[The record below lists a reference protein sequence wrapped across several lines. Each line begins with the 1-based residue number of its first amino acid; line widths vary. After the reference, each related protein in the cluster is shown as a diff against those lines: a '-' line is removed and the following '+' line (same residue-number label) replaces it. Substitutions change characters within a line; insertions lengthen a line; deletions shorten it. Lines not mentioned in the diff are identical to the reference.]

1 MSAVNLSVGLDKV
14 RAKLVAGLGVLQD
27 VPFHPHIVR
36 TKKKRAA
43 LDKDE
48 RRHLNSSSKQEN
60 NGSRNE
66 RIASFIR

>member
-27 VPFHPHIVR
+27 VAFHPHIVR
-36 TKKKRAA
+36 TKKSAA

-48 RRHLNSSSKQEN
+48 RRHLNSNSKQEN
-60 NGSRNE
+60 NGSQNE

>member
-14 RAKLVAGLGVLQD
+14 RAQLVAGLGILQD
-27 VPFHPHIVR
+27 VAFHPHIVR
-36 TKKKRAA
+36 TKKTA

-60 NGSRNE
+60 NGSQNE